1 MSVVDVVIGVA
12 LLSLAAAL
20 WLYLYR
26 EETLAA
32 WWCRIWDTE
41 GRGGSAPEA
50 PDPVA
55 ADFEQTGIALA
66 DGVQDGTGEET
77 PVLRLCVAHL
87 RVCGMSDFTIAC
99 ELTSMVNAGLAELW
113 AAPARLEALYL
124 VPEVE
129 R

>member
-1 MSVVDVVIGVA
+1 MIVVDLLIGAAV
-12 LLSLAAAL
+12 LLIAAAL

-66 DGVQDGTGEET
+66 DEVEDGTGEAA
-77 PVLRLCVAHL
+77 VLRLRVAHL
-87 RVCGMSDFTIAC
+87 RVDRMDDTAIAA
-99 ELTSMVNAGLAELW
+99 ELGAMVHAGLADLW
-113 AAPARLEALYL
+113 AAPARLGEYYQEG
-124 VPEVE
+124 PP
-129 R
+129 